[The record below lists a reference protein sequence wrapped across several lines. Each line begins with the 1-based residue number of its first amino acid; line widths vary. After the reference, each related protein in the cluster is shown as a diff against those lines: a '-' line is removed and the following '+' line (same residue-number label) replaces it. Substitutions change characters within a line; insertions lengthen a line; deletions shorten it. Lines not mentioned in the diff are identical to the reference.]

1 MRKRSERQL
10 RESLGNEYPL
20 FLRTLE
26 EVEKKL
32 RPALML
38 LFGSRCRGE
47 HTQLSDIDL
56 LVVSD
61 RLGPDPRESFARLR
75 RLCPAPI
82 EPFGGDMEWLL
93 KGICT
98 LNFLILDALTEGM
111 ILQGKREVLTL
122 VQEVLEETAHRF
134 DLKKEPRGWRFDP
147 QKAEG
152 AGI

>member
-20 FLRTLE
+20 FIRTIE
-26 EVEKKL
+26 EVEKEL

-61 RLGPDPRESFARLR
+61 QLGPDPRESFVRLKR
-75 RLCPAPI
+75 ICPAPI

-93 KGICT
+93 TGICT
-98 LNFLILDALTEGM
+98 LNFLILDALTEGI
-111 ILQGKREVLTL
+111 ILYGEGSALNRM
-122 VQEVLEETAHRF
+122 QEVLEETVHRF

-147 QKAEG
+147 QKAER
-152 AGI
+152 AGL